1 MDTEKILA
9 DIKLKNEEFKLN
21 DNEKSFDGIVAETRD
36 DVQSDAGNIQFDRY
50 ESLLNNLNQKTV
62 IPAELP
68 IPGRAQVIKKG
79 ISKLINF
86 STTPRN
92 AAQNEANIAIRD
104 TMNELIAHNRE
115 QQREIEEL
123 KNRLDFLENY
133 LSENL
138 ENTEEI
144 RIFQLVPSLRRGD
157 GVGNDVLAIHDF
169 LKNTKKIKTRIFY
182 ESCGGNFSKDDA
194 RSINE
199 LPVFRDSDI
208 IILHIA
214 IYWEFNKKIKDL
226 RGRKIFVYHNIT
238 PSEFF
243 APYNKFSTDACQMGI
258 DQVKSMKDIP
268 VYCLADSEFNKNDLI
283 SYGYTC
289 PIDVLPIIIP
299 FEDYDKNPDQDTL
312 ERLADGMTNILF
324 VGRIC
329 PNKKQEDI
337 IRAFSYYKK
346 YYNPNSR
353 LILLGG
359 YDDNDLYYRS
369 LVKYIDELKVENVE
383 FTRHVSFNSVIATLK
398 SADVFVC
405 LSEHEGFCIPLLEA
419 MHFEIPIVAYD
430 STAVT
435 LTMGKGGLLLKE
447 KDPLTVAGA
456 IDSLVKDEGL
466 RTEIKE
472 AQREHLKD
480 YSYEAISEKLWKYL
494 ISFEPKLENKL

>member
-1 MDTEKILA
+1 MNTEKIIA
-9 DIKLKNEEFKLN
+9 DINRKNEEFKLN
-21 DNEKSFDGIVAETRD
+21 DNEKSFESIVAETRD
-36 DVQSDAGNIQFDRY
+36 DAQTKADDIRYDRY
-50 ESLLNNLNQKTV
+50 ESLLNNLNTKTV

-68 IPGRAQVIKKG
+68 IPGRAQGIKKG

-86 STTPRN
+86 SVTPRN
-92 AAQNEANIAIRD
+92 AAQNEANLAIRD
-104 TMNELIAHNRE
+104 TMNELVAHNRE
-115 QQREIEEL
+115 QQREIDEL
-123 KNRLDFLENY
+123 KARLSFLENY
-133 LSENL
+133 LSENI
-138 ENTEEI
+138 EDTDEV

-157 GVGNDVLAIHDF
+157 GVGNDVLAIHNF

-182 ESCGGNFSKDDA
+182 ESCGGTFSKDDA

-199 LPVFRDSDI
+199 LPVLRDSDI

-214 IYWEFNKKIKDL
+214 IYWTFNEKIKDL

-238 PSEFF
+238 PAEFF
-243 APYNKFSTDACQMGI
+243 APYNKISADACQMGI

-268 VYCLADSEFNKNDLI
+268 DYCLADSEFNKNDLI
-283 SYGYTC
+283 SYGYKC

-299 FEDYDKNPDQDTL
+299 FEDYDKNPNEDTL
-312 ERLADGMTNILF
+312 KRLDDGMTNILF

-346 YYNPNSR
+346 FYNPSSR

-359 YDDNDLYYRS
+359 YDDNDLYYKS

-383 FTRHVSFNSVIATLK
+383 FTRHVSFDCVIATLK

-419 MHFEIPIVAYD
+419 MHFEIPIVAYN

-435 LTMGKGGLLLKE
+435 LTMGKGGVLLTD

-456 IDSLVKDEGL
+456 IDCVVNNEEL
-466 RTEIKE
+466 REEIKE
-472 AQREHLKD
+472 NQREHLKD
-480 YSYEAISEKLWKYL
+480 YSYDAISAKLWKYL
-494 ISFEPKLENKL
+494 TAFEPKLEK

>member
-1 MDTEKILA
+1 MNTEKIIA
-9 DIKLKNEEFKLN
+9 DINRKNEEFKLN
-21 DNEKSFDGIVAETRD
+21 DNEKSFESIVAETRD
-36 DVQSDAGNIQFDRY
+36 DAQTKADDIRYDRY
-50 ESLLNNLNQKTV
+50 ESLLNNLNTKTV

-68 IPGRAQVIKKG
+68 IPGRAQGIKKG

-86 STTPRN
+86 SVTPRN
-92 AAQNEANIAIRD
+92 AAQNEANLAIRD
-104 TMNELIAHNRE
+104 TMNELVAHNRE
-115 QQREIEEL
+115 QQREIDEL
-123 KNRLDFLENY
+123 KARLSFLENY
-133 LSENL
+133 LSENI
-138 ENTEEI
+138 EDTDEI
-144 RIFQLVPSLRRGD
+144 RIIQLVPSLRRGD
-157 GVGNDVLAIHDF
+157 GVGNDVLAIHNF

-182 ESCGGNFSKDDA
+182 ESCGGTFSKDDA

-199 LPVFRDSDI
+199 LPVLRDSDI

-214 IYWEFNKKIKDL
+214 IYWTFNEKIKDL

-238 PSEFF
+238 PAEFF
-243 APYNKFSTDACQMGI
+243 APYNQISADACQMGI

-268 VYCLADSEFNKNDLI
+268 DYCLADSEFNKNDLI
-283 SYGYTC
+283 SYGYKC

-299 FEDYDKNPDQDTL
+299 FEDYDKNPNEDTL
-312 ERLADGMTNILF
+312 KRLDDGMTNILF

-346 YYNPNSR
+346 YYNPTSR

-359 YDDNDLYYRS
+359 YDDNDLYYKS

-383 FTRHVSFNSVIATLK
+383 FTRHVSFDCVIATLK

-419 MHFEIPIVAYD
+419 MHFEIPIVAYN

-435 LTMGKGGLLLKE
+435 LTMGKGGVLLTD

-456 IDSLVKDEGL
+456 IDSVVKNAEL
-466 RTEIKE
+466 REEIKE
-472 AQREHLKD
+472 DQREHLKE
-480 YSYEAISEKLWKYL
+480 YSYDAISEKLWKYL
-494 ISFEPKLENKL
+494 TAFEPKLEK